1 MNCDIDETTLR
12 CTRCNAR
19 VSRVG
24 VLRNCGAAPR
34 PEINTRLSIET
45 VLPIPPGHEPPPSH
59 GPGTELKKLLG
70 RIGIKASPT
79 CTCNAR
85 AREMDAWGVEESA
98 KPERVEQ
105 AVGWLREEASKRGL
119 PFLDAAGRV
128 LVRRAIHNARKAEAA
143 RAQEAQQKG
152 PPAV

>member
-1 MNCDIDETTLR
+1 M
-12 CTRCNAR
+12 
-19 VSRVG
+19 
-24 VLRNCGAAPR
+24 PQQQR
-34 PEINTRLSIET
+34 PE
-45 VLPIPPGHEPPPSH
+45 PPTSH
-59 GPGTELKKLLG
+59 GPGTELKKLLS

-128 LVRRAIHNARKAEAA
+128 LVRRAITNARKAEAA

>member
-1 MNCDIDETTLR
+1 LD
-12 CTRCNAR
+12 
-19 VSRVG
+19 G
-24 VLRNCGAAPR
+24 
-34 PEINTRLSIET
+34 
-45 VLPIPPGHEPPPSH
+45 
-59 GPGTELKKLLG
+59 
-70 RIGIKASPT
+70 